1 MSKLF
6 RETKCHTARMGLN
19 DRTLITDD
27 GTHIAYGVAGA
38 GPALVLTNGLTTS
51 SAFWKYLIPIWQRT
65 HTVISW
71 DLPGHGASG
80 PARTPKTARVHSHP
94 RMIAQIMDRLG
105 VQRAVQVG
113 WSTGTQVVLETYRQ
127 FPGRCAG
134 IALVLGGA
142 GNVLNTTRL
151 PLPGP
156 MIERIV
162 RTSPV
167 RLFELLAFAL
177 GRAMRMQGGQELGR
191 RLGLIGPN
199 AKPED
204 MKQMILHIAEVDAA
218 TLRSMLISLQ
228 EHSARSI
235 LAALRVPLL
244 IVAGDKD
251 PFAPSELVG
260 VPLHESA
267 PKSELVRLPE
277 GTHTALLEQPEEI
290 AASILAFASR
300 CFLQI

>member
-1 MSKLF
+1 MS
-6 RETKCHTARMGLN
+6 LN
-19 DRTLITDD
+19 NRTLIADD
-27 GTHIAYGVAGA
+27 GTHIAYGVAGE

-51 SAFWKYLIPIWQRT
+51 SFFWKYLLPLWQQR

-71 DLPGHGASG
+71 DLPGHGGSG
-80 PARTPKTARVHSHP
+80 PARTPKTARIHSHP
-94 RMIAQIMDRLG
+94 RLIAQIMDRLG
-105 VQRAVQVG
+105 VQRALQVG
-113 WSTGTQVVLETYRQ
+113 FSTGTQVVLETYRQ

-134 IALVLGGA
+134 VALVLGGA

-162 RTSPV
+162 RASPPLV
-167 RLFELLAFAL
+167 FELIVFTLA
-177 GRAMRMQGGQELGR
+177 RAMRMRGGEEAGR
-191 RLGLIGPN
+191 KLGLIGAN

-204 MKQMILHIAEVDAA
+204 MKQVIEHIGEVDAV
-218 TLRSMLISLQ
+218 TLRGMLISLQ
-228 EHSARSI
+228 EHSARSS

-260 VPLHESA
+260 VPLHASA
-267 PKSELVRLPE
+267 PKSELMRLPE

-290 AASILAFASR
+290 GARILSFASR
-300 CFLQI
+300 CFLPI

>member
-1 MSKLF
+1 M
-6 RETKCHTARMGLN
+6 RLN
-19 DRTLITDD
+19 DRTLITED
-27 GTHIAYGVAGA
+27 GTHIAYGVAGT

-51 SAFWKYLIPIWQRT
+51 SFFWKYLVPLWQRSY
-65 HTVISW
+65 TVITW
-71 DLPGHGASG
+71 DLPGHGRSG

-94 RMIAQIMDRLG
+94 RLIAQIMDRSG
-105 VQRAVQVG
+105 VQRALQIG

-127 FPGRCAG
+127 FPGRCVG
-134 IALVLGGA
+134 VALVLGGA

-156 MIERIV
+156 IIERLV
-162 RTSPV
+162 RASPA
-167 RLFELLAFAL
+167 RLFELSAYAL

-191 RLGLIGPN
+191 KLGLIGPH

-204 MKQMILHIAEVDAA
+204 MRQVIEHIGEVDPG

-235 LAALRVPLL
+235 IAALRVPLL

-260 VPLHESA
+260 LPLHASA
-267 PKSELVRLPE
+267 PKSELVRLAE
-277 GTHTALLEQPEEI
+277 GTHTALLEQPELIGERI
-290 AASILAFASR
+290 QAFASR
-300 CFLQI
+300 CFMPFD

>member
-1 MSKLF
+1 
-6 RETKCHTARMGLN
+6 MGLN
-19 DRTLITDD
+19 NRTLITDD
-27 GTHIAYGVAGA
+27 GTHIAYGVAGE

-51 SAFWKYLIPIWQRT
+51 SFFWKYLIPLWQDK
-65 HTVISW
+65 HTVITW
-71 DLPGHGASG
+71 DLPGHGGSG

-94 RMIAQIMDRLG
+94 RLIAQIMDRLG

-113 WSTGTQVVLETYRQ
+113 FSTGTQVALETYRQ

-134 IALVLGGA
+134 VALVLGGA

-162 RTSPV
+162 RASPPL
-167 RLFELLAFAL
+167 LFELIAFAL
-177 GRAMRMQGGQELGR
+177 ARAMRVQGGQEVGR
-191 RLGLIGPN
+191 KLGLIG
-199 AKPED
+199 AHAQSED
-204 MKQMILHIAEVDAA
+204 MQQVIAHIGEVDAV

-228 EHSARSI
+228 EHSARSH

-251 PFAPSELVG
+251 PFAPSDLVG
-260 VPLHESA
+260 IPLHESA
-267 PKSELVRLPE
+267 PKSELMRLSD
-277 GTHTALLEQPEEI
+277 GTHTALLEQPEAI
-290 AASILAFASR
+290 ADRILAFASR

>member
-1 MSKLF
+1 MI
-6 RETKCHTARMGLN
+6 LN
-19 DRTLITDD
+19 NRTLIADD
-27 GTHIAYGVAGA
+27 GTHIAYGVAGE

-51 SAFWKYLIPIWQRT
+51 SFFWKDLIPLWQRDFS
-65 HTVISW
+65 VITW
-71 DLPGHGASG
+71 DLPGHGQSG
-80 PARTPKTARVHSHP
+80 PARKPKTARVHSHP
-94 RMIAQIMDRLG
+94 RLIAQIMDRLG

-134 IALVLGGA
+134 LALVLGGA

-156 MIERIV
+156 IIERLV
-162 RTSPV
+162 RASPV
-167 RLFELLAFAL
+167 PVFEAVAFTLA
-177 GRAMRMQGGQELGR
+177 RVMRMQAGQVLGR
-191 RLGLIGPN
+191 KLGLIGPN

-204 MKQMILHIAEVDAA
+204 MKQVIEHIGQVDPS

-260 VPLHESA
+260 VRLHEVA
-267 PKSELVRLPE
+267 PKSELLRLPE
-277 GTHTALLEQPEEI
+277 GTHTALLEQPEQI
-290 AASILAFASR
+290 ADRIRSFASR
-300 CFLQI
+300 CFLQV

>member
-1 MSKLF
+1 MS
-6 RETKCHTARMGLN
+6 LN
-19 DRTLITDD
+19 NRTLITDD
-27 GTHIAYGVAGA
+27 GTHIAYGVAGE

-51 SAFWKYLIPIWQRT
+51 SSFWKYLIPTWQRS

-71 DLPGHGASG
+71 DLPGHGVSG
-80 PARTPKTARVHSHP
+80 PARTSKTARVHSHP

-134 IALVLGGA
+134 VALVLGGA
-142 GNVLNTTRL
+142 GNVLNSTRL
-151 PLPGP
+151 PVPGP
-156 MIERIV
+156 VIERIV
-162 RTSPV
+162 RASPV
-167 RLFELLAFAL
+167 AVFELIAFTL
-177 GRAMRMQGGQELGR
+177 SRAMRVQGSAELGR
-191 RLGLIGPN
+191 KLGLIGPN

-204 MKQMILHIAEVDAA
+204 VKLMIDHIGEVDAS

-235 LAALRVPLL
+235 LATLRVPLL

-260 VPLHESA
+260 VPLHASA
-267 PKSELVRLPE
+267 PNSELLRLPE
-277 GTHTALLEQPEEI
+277 ATHTALLEQPEQI
-290 AASILAFASR
+290 GACIQAFANR
-300 CFLQI
+300 CFLPI

>member
-1 MSKLF
+1 
-6 RETKCHTARMGLN
+6 MGFN
-19 DRTLITDD
+19 NRTLIADD
-27 GTHIAYGVAGA
+27 GTHIAYGVAGE

-51 SAFWKYLIPIWQRT
+51 SYFWKYLIPIWQRH

-71 DLPGHGASG
+71 DLPGHGESG

-94 RMIAQIMDRLG
+94 RLIAEIMDRAG
-105 VQRAVQVG
+105 VKRALQVG
-113 WSTGTQVVLETYRQ
+113 WSTGTQLVLETYRQ

-134 IALVLGGA
+134 VALVLGGA

-156 MIERIV
+156 VIERIV
-162 RTSPV
+162 RASPP
-167 RLFELLAFAL
+167 RLFELIAL
-177 GRAMRMQGGQELGR
+177 TLSRAMRLQSGEGVGR
-191 RLGLIGPN
+191 KLGLIGPN

-204 MKQMILHIAEVDAA
+204 MREVIQHIGEVDAV

-235 LAALRVPLL
+235 LSTLRVPLL

-260 VPLHESA
+260 VPLHASA
-267 PKSELVRLPE
+267 PKSELMRLPE
-277 GTHTALLEQPEEI
+277 GTHTALLEQPEAI
-290 AASILAFASR
+290 GARIQAFASR
-300 CFLQI
+300 CFLPI